1 MSLYELVL
9 QSQELDALMDDQNVS
24 EEALLDA
31 IDQHAYDLAAEGVKL
46 MEVTEDMKM
55 RQLTAKAIAKTYY
68 DEYKRYNEE
77 AKRQENRRERLMG
90 KIRDAMKAMG
100 EKIIPA
106 GKKEFFLRKN
116 GGKPKLIIP
125 DATKV
130 PLEYCKTP
138 EPDNEKIRAYLET
151 LPENIECGWARLEQ
165 GEHVEI
171 RAGK

>member
-9 QSQELDALMDDQNVS
+9 QAQEIDAMMDEQNIS
-24 EEALLDA
+24 EECLLDA
-31 IDQHAYDLAAEGVKL
+31 IDQHSYDMRIEGVKL
-46 MEVTEDMKM
+46 MEVQEDMKL
-55 RQLTAKAIAKTYY
+55 RSEKAEAIAQVYKA
-68 DEYKRYNEE
+68 EYEKYHAE
-77 AKRQENRRERLMG
+77 AKKQKNRRERLMG
-90 KIRDAMKAMG
+90 KIKDAMKAMG

-116 GGKPKLIIP
+116 GGKKKLIIDDP
-125 DATKV
+125 TKV

-138 EPDNEKIRAYLET
+138 EPDNDKIRAYLET